1 MSLTGRAAVLGSP
14 IEHSLSPILHLAA
27 YQALGLDWDYG
38 RFEVQ
43 VDELAGFVAELDEL
57 WRGLSLTMPLKAEA
71 LRIAEQVDDIAGV
84 TGAANTLVRMPF
96 GGWIAYNTD
105 VVGMVRATETVAPE
119 RQFPRVVILGAGA
132 TARSAVA
139 ASRDL
144 GAEEVIVAARRV
156 DAAED
161 VLAVAVALGLGGR
174 AADLEPRAVAA
185 DLVISTL
192 PADAAA
198 PWARVAEEYSPAVL
212 LDVTYA
218 PWPTTLVQAWRGAV
232 VSGADLLLWQATEQ
246 VRLMTGRAAPVEAMR
261 AALAR
266 YPQA

>member
-27 YQALGLDWDYG
+27 YQALDLEWDYG

-71 LRIAEQVDDIAGV
+71 LRIADEVDDIAGV
-84 TGAANTLVRMPF
+84 TRAANTLVRLPH
-96 GGWIAYNTD
+96 GGWMAYNTD
-105 VVGMVRATETVAPE
+105 VVGMVHAIGDVAQGRRFE
-119 RQFPRVVILGAGA
+119 RVVILGAGA

-139 ASRDL
+139 AARDL
-144 GAEEVIVAARRV
+144 GAEHVIVAARRV
-156 DAAED
+156 DAAEE
-161 VLAVAVALGLGGR
+161 VLDVAVGLGMEGE
-174 AADLEPRAVAA
+174 AAGLEPRAFVA

-198 PWARVAEEYSPAVL
+198 AWSEVAEEYLPAVL

-218 PWPTTLVQAWRGAV
+218 PWPTTLARAWRGAV
-232 VSGADLLLWQATEQ
+232 ASGADLLLWQATEQ
-246 VRLMTGRAAPVEAMR
+246 VRLMTGCAAPVEAMR

-266 YPQA
+266 YPQE

>member
-1 MSLTGRAAVLGSP
+1 VSLTGRAAVLGSP

-27 YQALGLDWDYG
+27 YQALGLNWDYG

-43 VDELAGFVAELDEL
+43 VDELAGFVTELDEL
-57 WRGLSLTMPLKAEA
+57 WRGISLTMPLKAEA
-71 LRIAEQVDDIAGV
+71 VRIAQQVDDIAGV
-84 TGAANTLVRMPF
+84 TGAANTLVRMPL

-105 VVGMVRATETVAPE
+105 VVGMVRAIETVAPE
-119 RQFPRVVILGAGA
+119 RRFPRVVILGAGA

-156 DAAED
+156 DAAEE
-161 VLAVAVALGLGGR
+161 VLAVAVALGLGAR
-174 AADLEPRAVAA
+174 AADLKPRAVAA

-198 PWARVAEEYSPAVL
+198 PWAEVAAEYSRAVL

-218 PWPTTLVQAWRGAV
+218 PWPTTLARAWCGAV
-232 VSGADLLLWQATEQ
+232 ASGAHLLLWQATEQ